1 MAKNNPWLALSTY
14 EEKDKDKFKGR
25 EQDTQ
30 NMLKMLQQNE
40 YVICYAASGDGKS
53 SLINAGV
60 CPEMKKIGYYP
71 IKIVFSSDEY
81 ERINIP
87 QKEDNKIDFDACIL
101 KKIEELTSQVNFEVE
116 ERFISLPSSLSSIL
130 WWKLRT
136 QTIQVPFGEFNYIP
150 VLIFDQFEEIL
161 RAKWKNEFF
170 AWLEEFSS
178 DECPESIYNSISNY
192 ERIPSQKKFKAI
204 FSMRYEYVGELDYWC
219 SQRYFIPQMMR
230 GRYFLK
236 PFTRKQALEIIT
248 NQELPQ
254 TLEEKFRH
262 EATNILDNINR
273 DSANSLGNDEVPAVV
288 LSLVC
293 HILFEKWSF
302 DLDFLIDNTGI
313 NSVIH
318 EYYMEEIKAIGIP
331 DKERRQIEN
340 TLISAEGN
348 RLRIHISDSRLTSI
362 GFNTY
367 IDKSANKNLLSAHIV
382 KMNDEYVEFTHDRL
396 TESILINRKEEDR
409 KINKISTYSKIR
421 TGGVIIIFSFL
432 ILSCFYFAQ
441 EFKSDSLYGDEVK
454 KQIVEYKDS
463 VLPLPIVINDINDDL
478 NEYDWFNATSV
489 KLSKNIHACM
499 DKGVYCYGNVIV
511 MNGKFRYAHNADKL
525 VFGPRLNIDFLGI
538 SLNKNVNDLYLFRPD
553 NLISI
558 DLANPYTIVH
568 VPYGTTKACISND
581 AFKDVHFVEMSLF
594 ETLYERAKYD
604 ISFLHYHPFGI
615 EDFTINHFGFGLFLF
630 LCLLIWIIKSRRGN
644 MTKRSIV
651 LLILTYVSI
660 AAISTFL
667 YLELCW
673 LKILSGFYIGLPII
687 FILYLEI
694 IRFFCDKKYNLY
706 KDKAKVCIVY
716 YSNEGKQFAQKLRNG
731 LISHTIFTD
740 SDILLNMTIL
750 HHGKF
755 NEDVFLKNITSTKK
769 VIAIIT
775 NLDLY
780 NDDNR
785 YFSLLG
791 KCKYI
796 LPIIVSKD
804 ETAIQEVNNLLL
816 EYKDRTYP
824 TISSDQNFN
833 IDLVSRIH
841 NLLSLSPSFEKKCKK
856 FNRWLL
862 ILTVIAGIICAI
874 VGNNAWSIFVIIC
887 YSLGYIELEIYYIYI
902 INKIGMDDHIHYKP
916 LLLWNILLLLIG
928 CYIGVQIG
936 KEMDDIF
943 AGIIITTII
952 QMLFNSLFIVFFY
965 VAKRRVYKKYHPSDD
980 IV

>member
-101 KKIEELTSQVNFEVE
+101 KKIEESTSQVNFEVE

-136 QTIQVPFGEFNYIP
+136 QTIQVPFGEFDYIP

-192 ERIPSQKKFKAI
+192 EKIPSQKKFKAI

-236 PFTRKQALEIIT
+236 PFTSKQVLEITT
-248 NQELPQ
+248 NKELPQ

-262 EATNILDNINR
+262 EATNILDNIIR

-348 RLRIHISDSRLTSI
+348 RLRIHILDSRLTSI

-396 TESILINRKEEDR
+396 AESILINRKEEDR

-421 TGGVIIIFSFL
+421 TGGVIFIFSFL
-432 ILSCFYFAQ
+432 ILSCFYFDQ
-441 EFKSDSLYGDEVK
+441 DFKSDSLYGDEVK

-463 VLPLPIVINDINDDL
+463 VLPLPIVINDINDD
-478 NEYDWFNATSV
+478 
-489 KLSKNIHACM
+489 
-499 DKGVYCYGNVIV
+499 
-511 MNGKFRYAHNADKL
+511 
-525 VFGPRLNIDFLGI
+525 
-538 SLNKNVNDLYLFRPD
+538 
-553 NLISI
+553 
-558 DLANPYTIVH
+558 
-568 VPYGTTKACISND
+568 TT
-581 AFKDVHFVEMSLF
+581 
-594 ETLYERAKYD
+594 
-604 ISFLHYHPFGI
+604 
-615 EDFTINHFGFGLFLF
+615 
-630 LCLLIWIIKSRRGN
+630 
-644 MTKRSIV
+644 
-651 LLILTYVSI
+651 
-660 AAISTFL
+660 
-667 YLELCW
+667 
-673 LKILSGFYIGLPII
+673 
-687 FILYLEI
+687 
-694 IRFFCDKKYNLY
+694 
-706 KDKAKVCIVY
+706 
-716 YSNEGKQFAQKLRNG
+716 
-731 LISHTIFTD
+731 
-740 SDILLNMTIL
+740 
-750 HHGKF
+750 
-755 NEDVFLKNITSTKK
+755 
-769 VIAIIT
+769 
-775 NLDLY
+775 
-780 NDDNR
+780 
-785 YFSLLG
+785 
-791 KCKYI
+791 
-796 LPIIVSKD
+796 
-804 ETAIQEVNNLLL
+804 
-816 EYKDRTYP
+816 
-824 TISSDQNFN
+824 
-833 IDLVSRIH
+833 
-841 NLLSLSPSFEKKCKK
+841 
-856 FNRWLL
+856 
-862 ILTVIAGIICAI
+862 
-874 VGNNAWSIFVIIC
+874 
-887 YSLGYIELEIYYIYI
+887 
-902 INKIGMDDHIHYKP
+902 
-916 LLLWNILLLLIG
+916 
-928 CYIGVQIG
+928 VQ
-936 KEMDDIF
+936 
-943 AGIIITTII
+943 
-952 QMLFNSLFIVFFY
+952 
-965 VAKRRVYKKYHPSDD
+965 
-980 IV
+980 

>member
-40 YVICYAASGDGKS
+40 YVICYAASGDGNS

-101 KKIEELTSQVNFEVE
+101 KKIEESTSQVNFEVE

-136 QTIQVPFGEFNYIP
+136 QTIQVPFGEFDYIP

-192 ERIPSQKKFKAI
+192 EKIPSQKKFKAI

-262 EATNILDNINR
+262 EATNILDNIIR

-348 RLRIHISDSRLTSI
+348 RLRIHILDSRLTSI

-396 TESILINRKEEDR
+396 AESILINRKEEDR

-421 TGGVIIIFSFL
+421 TGGVIFIFSFL

-441 EFKSDSLYGDEVK
+441 DFKSDSLYGDEVK

-478 NEYDWFNATSV
+478 NGYDWFNATSV
-489 KLSKNIHACM
+489 EFSQNIHPCPC
-499 DKGVYCYGNVIV
+499 KEYCYGNVIV
-511 MNGKFRYAHNADKL
+511 KNREIRYASNADKL
-525 VFGPRLNIDFLGI
+525 VFNPRINTNVLQ
-538 SLNKNVNDLYLFRPD
+538 LNKNVNDLYLFRPES
-553 NLISI
+553 LEFIS
-558 DLANPYTIVH
+558 LYNPYTIVH
-568 VPYGTTKACISND
+568 VPYGTTKACLSND

-594 ETLYERAKYD
+594 ETLYERAKYEFSYQH
-604 ISFLHYHPFGI
+604 IHPFGI
-615 EDFTINHFGFGLFLF
+615 KDFTIYSYFAGVVFFLG
-630 LCLLIWIIKSRRGN
+630 LLIWIIISRIGN

-667 YLELCW
+667 YLELYW
-673 LKILSGFYIGLPII
+673 LKILSGGFNIGYPII
-687 FILYLEI
+687 FIILLEI
-694 IRFFCDKKYNLY
+694 IRFICDKKYNLY
-706 KDKAKVCIVY
+706 KDKAEVCIVY

-731 LISHTIFTD
+731 LISHTRFTD

-755 NEDVFLKNITSTKK
+755 NEDVFLNNITSTKK

-775 NLDLY
+775 DLDLY
-780 NDDNR
+780 NDDDNR

-791 KCKYI
+791 KCKYL
-796 LPIIVSKD
+796 LPVIVSKD
-804 ETAIQEVNNLLL
+804 ETAIQKVKNLLL

-824 TISSDQNFN
+824 TISSERNFN
-833 IDLVSRIH
+833 IDLLSRIA
-841 NLLSLSPSFEKKCKK
+841 NLLVLSPSFEKK
-856 FNRWLL
+856 FSRWLL
-862 ILTVIAGIICAI
+862 ILTVIFGIFCAI
-874 VGNNAWSIFVIIC
+874 VGNDAWSIFVIIC
-887 YSLGYIELEIYYIYI
+887 YCLCYFELEIYYINI
-902 INKIGMDDHIHYKP
+902 IKKIGMDDHIHYKP
-916 LLLWNILLLLIG
+916 LLLRNILLLLIG

-936 KEMDDIF
+936 KIKDDIF
-943 AGIIITTII
+943 AGIIRTTII
-952 QMLFNSLFIVFFY
+952 QMFFNSLFIVGFY
-965 VAKRRVYKKYHPSDD
+965 VAKRRFYKKHQPSDD
-980 IV
+980 KV